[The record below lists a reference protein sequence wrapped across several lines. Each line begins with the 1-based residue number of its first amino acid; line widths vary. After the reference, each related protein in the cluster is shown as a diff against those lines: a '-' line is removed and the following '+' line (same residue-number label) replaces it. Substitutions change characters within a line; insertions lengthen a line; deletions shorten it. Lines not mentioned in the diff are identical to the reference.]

1 MMSRRMMRKR
11 MARRRALVRST
22 ISALSVMVVVVL
34 AALGG
39 QSTPAQAAIV
49 TYEFT
54 GAWENPPATAA
65 SGASTLSAVWRF
77 DINDDSPAPSNDPVD
92 NNVVTFVAQNATFT
106 QIPDICL
113 TSGVT
118 PPSSVSADG
127 KTLVCNIG
135 TRDLGTAQV
144 AFTGLI
150 PVGSSGDKVTVT
162 GSFLGKTAT
171 LPEIPIDNP
180 FVMDAKFD
188 GGAKSTPSGTQQ
200 VLTFGWSLSHSTA
213 SLPGPTSVSYD
224 LTLSGSNGE
233 AISLDGTGCAP
244 IDTTYT
250 GFPYSDATHSASQ
263 TTRFP
268 TCALVPLGAGKYRMT
283 VSNLNYTGPFP
294 TTDSS
299 GAALPPGMD
308 VIASGVVKFKFTYSS
323 PGTFSLSA
331 TAPTY
336 VAAGNPSVT
345 SVDNAANNSN
355 KQAYTRGVWTHG
367 FVSTGALS
375 QGTVWTD
382 TYRTYAGATVTSNAG
397 VAAKVGNA
405 TCIALDTR
413 YVTFNS
419 AYMYDP
425 DPSTPVT
432 GVTYWYYTG
441 TAGGL
446 LDPTNGSYNPN
457 AWTGCGSDTPVLDG
471 WTSTLPGN
479 LSDVKAVMVVQTQA
493 LIDQGIASAGGIISL
508 RVDQTIKPSAPV
520 GMDVWSWGSYKL
532 DGVWRSPA
540 RSLNVADKPA
550 SGTATPGA
558 RYPYAAAGRDVLRI
572 IGSTP
577 LLEKEVMQKES
588 GPGSTVDYVLR
599 YGLYSPAGTGNP
611 AQVVV
616 VDTLPVGLDY
626 VAGSSTLTPVVSGT
640 PATGVTLTWTIPNVT
655 VNKSP
660 LDVITF
666 KASVPTSATPGS
678 TYTNSA
684 TATSQGLSATAS
696 AQFVVPKA
704 GYTTLTKTAAAASV
718 PSVNGVASD
727 SWTVEMTSFDPVA
740 AANTDVVDILPYNG
754 DGRGT
759 LFTGTYALSGP
770 VTAVAGATVYYTTA
784 DPATLNEDPKDPS
797 NGGFATVAGNTV
809 GWTTTFTATATG
821 VRVIGPSLA
830 YGATQSFTVPVVTAG
845 SEGGDAF
852 VNLAVGRSTDTQLRM
867 RTSAAFTITPN
878 PAVTL
883 KKYVQDAAGVWHDAQ
898 DASDYP
904 AFTVEDSPR
913 YRIVVTNVGNVD
925 LTDLPLTDDKA
936 DLTQLFDDGL
946 LSHSVPLA
954 IDGAGGLTI
963 PSLPID
969 GEAII
974 EYDLPLQGLVGE
986 SETLVNT
993 ACVAPG
999 TGTTLPAEVCDPAG
1013 VRTLSSLSWN
1023 KIGPHLTTDF
1033 LAGSE
1038 WALVQVESDGGAPV
1052 AGSEESTVVDCVAVS
1067 DADCTGIDL
1076 DSRTGRFRVTALEDG
1091 WYRLTETKA
1100 PAGYA
1105 LLTTPLFVYVD
1116 GTTVAGGDGIINQ
1129 LTEVPQIPLTGGVGS
1144 FSFWVAAVAMTMLSS
1159 AGIAWQRRKRRI

>member
-1 MMSRRMMRKR
+1 MT
-11 MARRRALVRST
+11 RRRALVRSA
-22 ISALSVMVVVVL
+22 ISAFSVMMIVAL

-39 QSTPAQAAIV
+39 QTSSAQAAIV
-49 TYEFT
+49 AYEFT
-54 GAWENPPATAA
+54 GAWENPPATVT
-65 SGASTLSAVWRF
+65 SGSSSLSAVWRF
-77 DINDDSPAPSNDPVD
+77 DINDDSPAPSNAPVD

-106 QIPDICL
+106 RLPDICL

-118 PPSSVSADG
+118 PASSVSADG

-135 TRDLGTAQV
+135 TRNLGTAQV
-144 AFTGLI
+144 AFTGLV
-150 PVGSSGDKVTVT
+150 PVGNSGDKVTVT

-171 LPEIPIDNP
+171 LPEIPIDNK

-188 GGAKSTPSGTQQ
+188 GGAKSTQSGTQQ
-200 VLTFGWSLSHSTA
+200 LLSFGWSLSHSTG
-213 SLPGPTSVSYD
+213 SLPGPSSVSYD
-224 LTLSGSNGE
+224 LTLSASNGE
-233 AISLDGTGCAP
+233 TISLDGTGCAP
-244 IDTTYT
+244 IDTTYM
-250 GFPYSDATHSASQ
+250 GFPYSDATHAASQ

-268 TCALVPLGAGKYRMT
+268 TCSLTSLGAGKYRMT
-283 VSNLNYTGPFP
+283 LSNLNYSGPFP
-294 TTDSS
+294 TTDST

-323 PGTFSLSA
+323 PGTFNLSA

-336 VAAGNPSVT
+336 VAAGNPAVT
-345 SVDNAANNSN
+345 SVDSAANNTN
-355 KQAYTRGVWTHG
+355 KMAYTRGVWTHG
-367 FVSTGALS
+367 FVSIGALS

-405 TCIALDTR
+405 MCIALDTK

-419 AYMYDP
+419 AYMNDP

-446 LDPTNGSYNPN
+446 LDPASASYNPN
-457 AWTGCGSDTPVLDG
+457 AWTGCGSDAPALNG
-471 WTSTLPGN
+471 WTTTLPAN
-479 LSDVKAVMVVQTQA
+479 LTTVKAVMVVQTQSM
-493 LIDQGIASAGGIISL
+493 IDQGLTSSGGLISL
-508 RVDQTIKPSAPV
+508 RVDQTIKASTPV

-532 DGVWRSPA
+532 DGTWNSPN

-577 LLEKEVMQKES
+577 LLEKEVVQKEA
-588 GPGSTVDYVLR
+588 GPGSVVDYVLR

-616 VDTLPVGLDY
+616 VDTLPIGLDY

-666 KASVPTSATPGS
+666 KASVPASATPGA

-704 GYTTLTKTAAAASV
+704 GYTTLTKTAASASV

-727 SWTVEMTSFDPVA
+727 SWTVEMKSFDPVA
-740 AANTDVVDILPYNG
+740 AAKTDVVDILPYNG

-759 LFTGTYALSGP
+759 LFNGTYALSGP

-784 DPATLNEDPKDPS
+784 APATLNEDPKDPS
-797 NGGFATVAGNTV
+797 NGGFATVTGNTV
-809 GWTTTFTATATG
+809 GWTTTFTASATA

-830 YGATQSFTVPVVTAG
+830 YGATQSFTVPVVTTG
-845 SEGGDAF
+845 SEGSDTF
-852 VNLAVGRSTDTQLRM
+852 VNLAVGRSSDTQLRM
-867 RTSAAFTITPN
+867 RTSAAFAVTPN

-883 KKYVQDAAGVWHDAQ
+883 KKYVQDAAGAWHDAQ
-898 DASDYP
+898 DASDFP
-904 AFTVEDSPR
+904 VFTVEDSPR
-913 YRIVVTNVGNVD
+913 YRIVVTNIGNVD
-925 LTDLPLTDDKA
+925 LSDLPLTDDKA
-936 DLTQLFDDGL
+936 DLAQLFDDGQ

-954 IDGAGGLTI
+954 TDGAGGLTI
-963 PSLPID
+963 PSLPVG
-969 GEAII
+969 GEAVV

-1038 WALVQVESDGGAPV
+1038 WALVEVESDGGAPV
-1052 AGSEESTVVDCVAVS
+1052 AGAVESTVVDCVAAS
-1067 DADCTGIDL
+1067 DADCTGADR

-1105 LLTTPLFVYVD
+1105 LLSAPLFVYVD
-1116 GTTVAGGDGIINQ
+1116 GTAVAGGAGIVNQ

-1144 FSFWVAAVAMTMLSS
+1144 FSFWVAAVAMTVI
-1159 AGIAWQRRKRRI
+1159 AVGGIAWQRRRARRV